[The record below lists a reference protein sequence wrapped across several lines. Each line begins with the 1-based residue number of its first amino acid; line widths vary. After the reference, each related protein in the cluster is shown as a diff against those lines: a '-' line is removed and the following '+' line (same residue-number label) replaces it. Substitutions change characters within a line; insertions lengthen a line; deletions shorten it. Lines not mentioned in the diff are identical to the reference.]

1 MIQLKEKEDIKIL
14 REGGKI
20 HAKIMVDL
28 ASMIRPG
35 LVTSEINEMAERLIK
50 FAGDKS
56 AILDFHPYG
65 APRPFPASICIS
77 VNDEVV
83 HGIPNENPLT
93 LKEGDIVG
101 LDFALSHKGMIT
113 DMAVTVPVGEIS
125 PEVDNLLKITNAALL
140 AGIKAA
146 KVGKKVGDISSA
158 IELVGLAH
166 KYGVVEELAGHGVGF
181 HVHEEPYVPN
191 YGEPGK
197 GAILKTGMVLA
208 IEPMFNLGSR
218 YVTLDKD
225 GYTYRTKDGKPSAHF
240 EHTILITKGEAE
252 ILTLI

>member
-125 PEVDNLLKITNAALL
+125 PEVDNLLKITKAALL